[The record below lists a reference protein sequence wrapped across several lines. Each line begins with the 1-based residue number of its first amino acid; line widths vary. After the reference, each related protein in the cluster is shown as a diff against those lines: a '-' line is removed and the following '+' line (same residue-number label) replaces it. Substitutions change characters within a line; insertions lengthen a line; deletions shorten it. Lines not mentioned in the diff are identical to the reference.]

1 MDINSYSYT
10 DPGFLDESPRKS
22 IDPTLFDT
30 RAAALDLAYKIPGYK
45 AAPRETKNFIY
56 SQIVKAI
63 NPYMIEPPK
72 D

>member
-1 MDINSYSYT
+1 MDMNNYSYT
-10 DPGFLDESPRKS
+10 APGFLDERPRTP

-45 AAPRETKNFIY
+45 AAQCKTKNFIY
-56 SQIVKAI
+56 NQIVKAVS
-63 NPYMIEPPK
+63 PYMIEPPK